1 MELTPNE
8 HVTVQTTIQRW
19 IDSSISKTVNAP
31 KGYTVNQV
39 AEVYEKLYQGGA
51 KGGTAYVDGSRD
63 TQVLTSGT
71 EESAQEEILEEN
83 TEEEVIYGSNLGDTC
98 PLCRKGIVE
107 EIGGCH
113 TCSNCL
119 AHLQCGL

>member
-8 HVTVQTTIQRW
+8 YVTVQTTIQRW

-39 AEVYEKLYQGGA
+39 AEVYEKLYQGGT
-51 KGGTAYVDGSRD
+51 KSGIVYVDASRD
-63 TQVLTSGT
+63 TQVLTLET
-71 EESAQEEILEEN
+71 EESDQEEILEEN
-83 TEEEVIYGSNLGDTC
+83 TEEVIYDSNLGDTC

-107 EIGGCH
+107 E
-113 TCSNCL
+113 NWWL
-119 AHLQCGL
+119 PYMF